1 MELMRSTNFM
11 PPSFRLDL
19 LPETLE
25 FLNYPTENEIWILKP
40 YNLNQGRG
48 IQLISDIKTFK

>member
-1 MELMRSTNFM
+1 MRSTNYM
-11 PPSFRLDL
+11 PLSFRLDL

-40 YNLNQGRG
+40 YNLN
-48 IQLISDIKTFK
+48 